1 MQRVL
6 PRLAPILLHLVIGAA
21 TVASAIAA
29 SGVDPG
35 TAAPG
40 ASGAEPPAAT
50 PATAGSGSLQ
60 GVDWVLMAYRS
71 GDTLVELED
80 TQGPARLRF
89 QDGRVS
95 GSAGCNRLTGSYTL
109 EGEAIRFDPSMATT
123 MMACPEPLMA
133 QEQAVHAALA
143 EVASHRR
150 GADRLELLDGDGA
163 LVLRFVVLES
173 LPLAGSVWHL
183 LAYNNGKEAIVS
195 ALAGTQLTLEL
206 REDGTLGGFDGCNR
220 YMSGYTLEDGRLT
233 IGPIA
238 TTRMACR
245 GPQGVAEQ
253 AAAFAAALGTVTG
266 FHIEGDELTLL
277 NAEGTPAARFRAES
291 EGAGLGPSDAGR

>member
-1 MQRVL
+1 MHRAL
-6 PRLAPILLHLVIGAA
+6 TRLAPILLHLVIGAA

-35 TAAPG
+35 PAAPG
-40 ASGAEPPAAT
+40 ASGAEPPAGT
-50 PATAGSGSLQ
+50 PATAGSGSLE

-89 QDGRVS
+89 QDGRVG
-95 GSAGCNRLTGSYTL
+95 GSAGCNRLMGAYTL
-109 EGEAIRFDPSMATT
+109 EGEAIRFDPSMAAT

-150 GADRLELLDGDGA
+150 GADGLELLDGDGA

-173 LPLAGSVWHL
+173 LSLTGPVWHL
-183 LAYNNGKEAIVS
+183 LAYNNGKQAIVS
-195 ALAGTQLTLEL
+195 ALAGPQLTLEL
-206 REDGTLGGFDGCNR
+206 RDDGTLGGFDGCNR
-220 YMSGYTLEDGRLT
+220 YMSGFTLEDGRLT

-266 FHIEGDELTLL
+266 FRVEGDELTLI
-277 NAEGTPAARFRAES
+277 NGEGTPAARFRGES
-291 EGAGLGPSDAGR
+291 KGAAPGASDAGR